1 MKANDIHSLG
11 DVQAPAD
18 LYLSFLG
25 FAASEGPRGNQAQQS
40 GTSPTGEGGAGG
52 ALAICQ
58 RHGVA
63 RWETL
68 LADFGVRSSAQV
80 PAERRAEFDAAC
92 RAVLVEPS
100 ALPPLPATS
109 PTGEGDAEARE
120 ALAFAVLDGAA
131 LAAELR
137 EERART
143 GLLGQ
148 VAVPASVEL
157 ADGVTV
163 GDLADRHT
171 LAELQRMADALSV
184 EIDALGVYDMEAH
197 AAALAEPSP
206 GDVRLP
212 DMVECLRPTAAGPL
226 AEEVEQGIAGEREI
240 TDAWIRE
247 QEERFLGLEAF
258 KAALA
263 AEEATERPFTD
274 FERFLARVLADN
286 NADRLPTDGTL
297 RERLVEQA
305 IAAVRAQEP
314 AARFRVVSAAE
325 FAATPSARWRVK
337 GVLPESGLAM
347 VYGAPGSGKS
357 FFALDLCA
365 SIARGQAWR
374 GRRTAQG
381 RVAYVAAEGRAG
393 FAVRLRAY
401 LKANGLDRLDGLG
414 VIGET
419 PNFFTSSGDHHAL
432 AEAVQVW
439 GGADVI
445 VVDTLA
451 ASSSGADENTAKE
464 LGAVLGKLGKVQ
476 AATGGLVV
484 LVHHSGK
491 DESRGARGWS
501 GLKAAVD
508 AEIEVSRPDE
518 EQPGRLARVTKQKDG
533 ESGQVFPFELA
544 VVELGADEDGEPITS
559 CVVRP
564 TVEVPVKRQ
573 KVKTTEVQRPRGQY
587 QQVAYDLI
595 VARGTVPLDDVLDAM
610 VERMREPAEG
620 ERDQR
625 RSNARRD
632 VDQMIAKD
640 FIEVAPGGCLRP
652 RGLGEF
658 L

>member
-11 DVQAPAD
+11 DVQAPG
-18 LYLSFLG
+18 LPFLR
-25 FAASEGPRGNQAQQS
+25 FAASGGPRGNQAQQS
-40 GTSPTGEGGAGG
+40 GISPTGEGGAGG

-120 ALAFAVLDGAA
+120 ALAFDVIDAAA

-258 KAALA
+258 K
-263 AEEATERPFTD
+263 
-274 FERFLARVLADN
+274 
-286 NADRLPTDGTL
+286 GT
-297 RERLVEQA
+297 
-305 IAAVRAQEP
+305 
-314 AARFRVVSAAE
+314 S
-325 FAATPSARWRVK
+325 
-337 GVLPESGLAM
+337 
-347 VYGAPGSGKS
+347 
-357 FFALDLCA
+357 
-365 SIARGQAWR
+365 
-374 GRRTAQG
+374 
-381 RVAYVAAEGRAG
+381 
-393 FAVRLRAY
+393 
-401 LKANGLDRLDGLG
+401 
-414 VIGET
+414 
-419 PNFFTSSGDHHAL
+419 
-432 AEAVQVW
+432 
-439 GGADVI
+439 
-445 VVDTLA
+445 
-451 ASSSGADENTAKE
+451 
-464 LGAVLGKLGKVQ
+464 
-476 AATGGLVV
+476 
-484 LVHHSGK
+484 
-491 DESRGARGWS
+491 
-501 GLKAAVD
+501 
-508 AEIEVSRPDE
+508 
-518 EQPGRLARVTKQKDG
+518 TKK
-533 ESGQVFPFELA
+533 
-544 VVELGADEDGEPITS
+544 
-559 CVVRP
+559 
-564 TVEVPVKRQ
+564 
-573 KVKTTEVQRPRGQY
+573 
-587 QQVAYDLI
+587 
-595 VARGTVPLDDVLDAM
+595 
-610 VERMREPAEG
+610 
-620 ERDQR
+620 
-625 RSNARRD
+625 
-632 VDQMIAKD
+632 
-640 FIEVAPGGCLRP
+640 
-652 RGLGEF
+652 
-658 L
+658 